1 MTSRL
6 DDTSRCP
13 QADRCEVCRVGHG
26 LAVVTAET
34 VVGVLCVT
42 LCGPCVAAGRLPPV
56 RSVPVAVERVL
67 DHHLHTGTTADS

>member
-1 MTSRL
+1 MSRL

-13 QADRCEVCRVGHG
+13 QAERCEVCGAANG
-26 LAVVTAET
+26 LAVVPAET

-42 LCGPCVAAGRLPPV
+42 LCGPCTDAGRLPPV

-67 DHHLHTGTTADS
+67 DHHLHTGTTADNS